1 MKIKNRFIR
10 RMLWEIRRHA
20 IIIAF
25 YAVVGFALAF
35 AICLVVGLPETIA
48 SLMCELLGF

>member
-25 YAVVGFALAF
+25 YSAMLFVCAWLLCFVLT
-35 AICLVVGLPETIA
+35 LPEIIG
-48 SLMCELLGF
+48 LLIFG